1 MKLTQADIES
11 QQDPGNCL
19 HRFDKPVP
27 TRHTAVGW
35 LAQEAPKLPAPKAF
49 FTQW

>member
-11 QQDPGNCL
+11 QQDPANHL
-19 HRFDKPVP
+19 HRSDKQVP
-27 TRHTAVGW
+27 TRHRVVGW
-35 LAQEAPKLPAPKAF
+35 LAQEALKLPAPEAF